1 MVFFVMGM
9 SSLPNI
15 SMPRVRTLWKM
26 MFSSFGVLEGAGWFM
41 EGNYAILN
49 ARGSACMGGAR
60 DAGKKTPHA
69 CGH

>member
-15 SMPRVRTLWKM
+15 SMPKVRTLWKM

-41 EGNYAILN
+41 ERNYAILK
-49 ARGSACMGGAR
+49 AKGSACMGGVR
-60 DAGKKTPHA
+60 GAGKKTSHA
-69 CGH
+69 RGH